1 MLAQSFSKV
10 SAKLA
15 ESFTV
20 AHAQTLLSGE
30 LGSVLSFD
38 DKSRLLML
46 HSEHRK
52 GLFQLALAVSR
63 QFQQQEAVRQMR
75 SIADAVAGAQYL
87 DNGRTLSCDP
97 FVADIRYKLQ
107 VVQRATTKQGNTT
120 VHLPLMNGI
129 FVVGDVSYRDLLKLE
144 DSDIQKAIKLNV
156 QKAVNSAIAAF
167 RPMPLQNRHLFQ
179 NLSDFLASDLI
190 KYNYSL
196 VLGWMNEGKLV
207 RADRAFLEAENAT
220 LYAENATLY
229 VVAEQVRGIVA
240 EDKALILAQ
249 PEPIELNMSA
259 VDRAEMDAISDTTQ
273 TEVEEMFS
281 ELSDAE

>member
-87 DNGRTLSCDP
+87 DNGRTLSCAP

-207 RADRAFLEAENAT
+207 RADRAFLEAESAT